1 VEKIKTEEVKKWRI
15 KSFWTAISNF
25 FKNRFYREEGGKKKL
40 IIESAGITFALISG
54 PLLVLYFIL
63 TPANSAY
70 IGKSSKVLSN
80 GSQAQQTA
88 SGKPNYEMP
97 VQQGPVVS
105 GKSAAQT
112 SQRSVQEIKFAAKQ
126 ILVRED
132 SNVGYGFSPGSN
144 LIGELQSTIDT
155 RDAAQT
161 VRVVLPYGGRSKD
174 GSSELPKGTL
184 LLGNVQYPGKGE
196 KVFILFQ
203 QAILPEGKTV
213 KLTAIALDPK
223 DYSTGLTGDI
233 QSQAKS
239 RALAAMGLSI
249 ASTMGS
255 VLTEKEALGQYQVEA
270 KSNMKNALLSGA
282 GKAAEVEASR
292 LQGQQGEIEDY
303 LQVDAGTA
311 VVISLTSGLSL

>member
-1 VEKIKTEEVKKWRI
+1 VEKVKTEEVKKGRI
-15 KSFWTAISNF
+15 KGWWSASVNF

-40 IIESAGITFALISG
+40 IIERAGITFALISG

-70 IGKSSKVLSN
+70 IGKSSKVLTN
-80 GSQAQQTA
+80 GSSTTQP
-88 SGKPNYEMP
+88 SSDKPNYGIP

-105 GKSAAQT
+105 GKSAAPI
-112 SQRSVQEIKFAAKQ
+112 SQRSFQEIKFAAKQ

-132 SNVGYGFSPGSN
+132 SSIGYGFSPGAN

-161 VRVVLPYGGRSKD
+161 VRVVLPYGGKSKD

-184 LLGNVQYPGKGE
+184 LLGSVQYPGKGE
-196 KVFILFQ
+196 KVFIQFQ

-213 KLTAIALDPK
+213 KLIAVALDPK
-223 DYSTGLTGDI
+223 DYSTGLTGDL

-239 RALAAMGLSI
+239 RALSIMGLSV
-249 ASTMGS
+249 ASTMGN
-255 VLTEKEALGQYQVEA
+255 VLTEKESMGQYQVEA

-292 LQGQQGEIEDY
+292 LQSQSEIEDY

-311 VVISLTSGLSL
+311 VVISLISGLSL